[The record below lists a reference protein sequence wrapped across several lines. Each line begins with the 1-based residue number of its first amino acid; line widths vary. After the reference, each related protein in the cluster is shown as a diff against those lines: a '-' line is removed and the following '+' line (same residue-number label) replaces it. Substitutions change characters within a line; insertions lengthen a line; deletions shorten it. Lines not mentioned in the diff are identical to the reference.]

1 MLNIAYILPNIYV
14 FFRIWS
20 IFINKD
26 YRIHYALIYLFLF
39 SLYPLSRLFNDA
51 DNHFIVALSD
61 LIRNYLLP
69 FYLYLFLSVLAFDI
83 FLLLN
88 RVVRFI
94 PYDKFAS
101 TNFKKTGLI
110 SIILFSIGIVVAG
123 IINFNTI
130 RTSEYQI
137 EIPGGSSKIN
147 NLRIAFAA
155 DFHLKEN
162 TNIKFVE
169 RFATEI
175 TKADPDI
182 LLFGG
187 DIADGNTEDKKMLIY
202 ETILKNIRPEYG
214 VFTVL
219 GNHEYYSGNDN
230 GNFFE
235 RSGIKVLSDTII
247 LIDNSF
253 SLGGRYDSHDQTR
266 KSMQK
271 LLEFETDSFPLILL
285 DHRPTEIDQ
294 VSKTGVDVQLSG
306 HTHNGQMFPVNL
318 IMRNLY
324 QLVWGYR
331 KIGNTHFFVTSGIR
345 LWGPPVRTAGKS
357 EIMIINVI
365 FK

>member
-1 MLNIAYILPNIYV
+1 M
-14 FFRIWS
+14 
-20 IFINKD
+20 
-26 YRIHYALIYLFLF
+26 
-39 SLYPLSRLFNDA
+39 YPLSRLFNDSSIHII
-51 DNHFIVALSD
+51 DIFSD
-61 LIRNYLLP
+61 LISNYLLP
-69 FYLYLFLSVLAFDI
+69 FYLYIFLSVLAFDI
-83 FLLLN
+83 FLLVN
-88 RVVRFI
+88 RLFRFV
-94 PYDKFAS
+94 PKSKFES
-101 TNFKKTGLI
+101 YNFKKTGLI
-110 SIILFSIGIVVAG
+110 SIILFSFGVVVAG

-137 EIPGGSSKIN
+137 EIPGVSTKIS

-162 TNIKFVE
+162 TNVKFVE
-169 RFATEI
+169 RFAKEI
-175 TKADPDI
+175 VKADPDI

-187 DIADGNTEDKKMLIY
+187 DIADGNTEDNNMLVY
-202 ETILKNIRPEYG
+202 EKILRSIRPEYG

-247 LIDNSF
+247 VIDSSF
-253 SLGGRYDSHDQTR
+253 SLGGRYDSHDRSR
-266 KSMQK
+266 KSLQK
-271 LLEFETDSFPLILL
+271 LLESETDSLPLLLL

-294 VSKTGVDVQLSG
+294 VSRTVVDIQLSG

-318 IMRNLY
+318 IMRRLY
-324 QLVWGYR
+324 ELSWGYR

-345 LWGPPVRTAGKS
+345 LWGPPVRTVGKS
-357 EIMIINVI
+357 EIMIIDVL